1 MKMEIEKR
9 PWGSYEVLLDEPTY
23 KVKRIIVE
31 PHQQLSLQFHN
42 FREEHWTI
50 VDGSGTLR
58 VGECTFD
65 VKVGDRILIPK
76 LSVHRATALNEKLI
90 FIEVQLGKCEEEDI
104 TRLEDSYGRSCC

>member
-1 MKMEIEKR
+1 MQIEKR

-23 KVKRIIVE
+23 KVKRITVE
-31 PHQQLSLQFHN
+31 PQQQLSLQFHN

-50 VDGSGTLR
+50 VEGGGTIR
-58 VGECTFD
+58 VGECTFNAN
-65 VKVGDRILIPK
+65 VGDRILIPK
-76 LSVHRATALNEKLI
+76 LAVHRATADSKKLV